1 LDGRRQSDMGD
12 SCPCIILFHATTVAC
27 WLNLLRG
34 VVMSSMKG
42 IASAVITMHKLGKS
56 TDEIQA
62 MLDNAEFRDA
72 KSEVLDLVI
81 NFLTSITQQQ
91 VAQNTRQGEQ
101 A

>member
-1 LDGRRQSDMGD
+1 
-12 SCPCIILFHATTVAC
+12 
-27 WLNLLRG
+27 
-34 VVMSSMKG
+34 MSSMKG

>member
-1 LDGRRQSDMGD
+1 
-12 SCPCIILFHATTVAC
+12 
-27 WLNLLRG
+27 
-34 VVMSSMKG
+34 MSSMKG

-91 VAQNTRQGEQ
+91 VSQNTRQGES

>member
-1 LDGRRQSDMGD
+1 MGD
-12 SCPCIILFHATTVAC
+12 SCPRVVLFHASDDAC

-42 IASAVITMHKLGKS
+42 IASWVITMHKLGKS

-81 NFLTSITQQQ
+81 NFLSSITQQQ
-91 VAQNTRQGEQ
+91 VALSTRQGEM
-101 A
+101 

>member
-1 LDGRRQSDMGD
+1 MG
-12 SCPCIILFHATTVAC
+12 
-27 WLNLLRG
+27 
-34 VVMSSMKG
+34 MSSMKG

-91 VAQNTRQGEQ
+91 VSQNTRQGES